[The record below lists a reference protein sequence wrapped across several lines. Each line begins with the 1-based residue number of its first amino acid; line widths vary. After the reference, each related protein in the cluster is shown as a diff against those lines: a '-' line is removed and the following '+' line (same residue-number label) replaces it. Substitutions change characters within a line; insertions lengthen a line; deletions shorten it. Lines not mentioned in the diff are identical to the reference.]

1 MPEDGRS
8 MDIVSLLGI
17 SVGLAMDA
25 FAVSVS
31 SGATYRKAT
40 FGDALKTGAF
50 FGIFQAVMPMIG
62 WLAGTAFT
70 QFITNVDHWIALIL
84 LGYLGGKML
93 FEALK
98 KNREKADSPK
108 TESTELPG
116 YLGFRSLLTLAVAT
130 SIDALATGLLLPSA
144 VGAGTLPL
152 MLISVGTIGLITLL
166 ISVGGVYIG
175 KKFGELFSSKAEIFG
190 GIVLI
195 LIGVKIFAEHM
206 FF

>member
-1 MPEDGRS
+1 MIIE
-8 MDIVSLLGI
+8 MDIISLLGI

-25 FAVSVS
+25 FAVSIS
-31 SGATYRKAT
+31 NGATYRKAT
-40 FGDALKTGAF
+40 AKDALRTGAF
-50 FGIFQAVMPMIG
+50 FGVFQAVMPMIG

-70 QFITNVDHWIALIL
+70 QFISRVDHWIALIL

-98 KNREKADSPK
+98 KKQEKAKSCEK
-108 TESTELPG
+108 SATELPG
-116 YLGFRSLLTLAVAT
+116 YISVRSLFTLAVAT

-144 VGAGTLPL
+144 VGANTLLL
-152 MLISVGTIGLITLL
+152 MLISVGTIGLITFF
-166 ISVGGVYIG
+166 ISISGIYIG

-195 LIGVKIFAEHM
+195 LIGAKIFVEHM

>member
-1 MPEDGRS
+1 MVVG
-8 MDIVSLLGI
+8 MDVVSLLGI

-25 FAVSVS
+25 FAVSIS
-31 SGATYRKAT
+31 NGATYRDAT
-40 FGDALKTGAF
+40 AKDALKTGTF
-50 FGIFQAVMPMIG
+50 FGVFQAVMPMIG

-84 LGYLGGKML
+84 LGYLGGRML

-98 KNREKADSPK
+98 KGREKANPCEKS
-108 TESTELPG
+108 STELPG
-116 YLGFRSLLTLAVAT
+116 YLPVRSLLTLAVAT

-144 VGAGTLPL
+144 VGANTLLL
-152 MLISVGTIGLITLL
+152 MLISVGTIGLITFF

-190 GIVLI
+190 GAVLI